1 MKRTRI
7 VATIGPASCS
17 AQKLLKM
24 IKDGMNVARL
34 NFSHGT
40 YEEHAKF
47 IAGIRLAARR
57 AKRTVTIMQDLSGP
71 KVRVGELPPEGV
83 MLEEGEK
90 IIFSNNPKVKGAI
103 PFGYTGLTRDVGRGD
118 IILLDDGLLEVVVLN
133 TTSTEISARVVVGG
147 VLTSHKGMNVPSASL
162 RIPAITEKDKK
173 DLEFGLAHGVDWVAL
188 SFVRDP
194 RDVQQLRT
202 LIAKYKP
209 KHTPKIIAKIEK
221 HEAIKH
227 LEEIIHAADGIM
239 VARGDLG
246 VETPPESVPLVQK
259 RIIKMCRIVNKPVIV
274 ATQMLDSMIRNPR
287 PTRAEVSDVALAV
300 FDGAD
305 ATMLSAESASGKYP
319 TESVEMMA
327 RIIGAIENPDATH
340 ESYVCDHTIFDD
352 PDEALSYLG
361 VLAGDFNH
369 AKAIIVSHKNIELVP
384 LLSHFRSSAA
394 IFAQVVSDFEGA
406 QINFHFGV
414 SPFRVRSL
422 TESQLARSI
431 VKEARTA
438 GLVEAHDRVVI
449 LEKSKKEPF
458 FSIREVEVK

>member
-47 IAGIRLAARR
+47 IAAIRLAARR

-71 KVRVGELPPEGV
+71 KVRVGELPPEGLV
-83 MLEEGEK
+83 LEEGEK

-118 IILLDDGLLEVVVLN
+118 TILLDDGLLEVVVLN

-147 VLTSHKGMNVPSASL
+147 LLTSHKGMNVPSASL
-162 RIPAITEKDKK
+162 RIPAITEKDKR
-173 DLEFGLAHGVDWVAL
+173 DLEFGLEHGVDWVAL

-202 LIAKYKP
+202 LITKHKP

-227 LEEIIHAADGIM
+227 LVEIIHAADGIM
-239 VARGDLG
+239 IARGDLG

-259 RIIKMCRIVNKPVIV
+259 RIIKMCRAVNKPVIV

-319 TESVEMMA
+319 IEAVEMMA
-327 RIIGAIENPDATH
+327 RVIGAIENPDETH
-340 ESYVCDHTIFDD
+340 EAYVCDHTMFSDS
-352 PDEALSYLG
+352 DEMLSYLG
-361 VLAGDFNH
+361 TLASEFNH
-369 AKAIIVSHKNIELVP
+369 AKAIIISHKNIELAP
-384 LLSHFRSSAA
+384 LLAHFRPRAA
-394 IFAQVVSDFEGA
+394 IFAQVASESEGA

-414 SPFRVRSL
+414 YPFRVRSL
-422 TESQLARSI
+422 TDSHLVRSI
-431 VKEARTA
+431 VKEARAA
-438 GLVEAHDRVVI
+438 GLVEAHDRIVI

-458 FSIREVEVK
+458 FSIREVEV